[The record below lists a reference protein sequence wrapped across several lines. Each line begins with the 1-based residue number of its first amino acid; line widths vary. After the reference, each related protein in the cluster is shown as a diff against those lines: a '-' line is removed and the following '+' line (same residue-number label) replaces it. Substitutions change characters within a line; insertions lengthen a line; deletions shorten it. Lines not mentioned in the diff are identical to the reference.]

1 MNILQVIAS
10 GGLGGR
16 EIQPVKLAYKMRQF
30 GHKTFILVRRNSQ
43 TISFI
48 KKYNLPYIELKMDG
62 RLNLKSIPQLVKFL
76 KLHQIDIIHT
86 HISKSLLFLH
96 IARKLSKRDIK
107 LVFTHRMGMNVKKKD
122 IYHRYIYTRVDQI
135 VAISEYVKNRF
146 INAAPYLKDKI
157 RIVYNGVDLKK
168 YSHKIEDKKEFLQEF
183 NLNKNNVTI
192 GLIGQLN
199 YGKGHFWVL
208 ETAKVLK
215 EKYKIN
221 NFKIFFVGKGKLEKS
236 LKIFSRKLNLINN
249 IIFTG
254 FRWDVDYFYRNIDI
268 IVVPSKAEAGG
279 NVLIEAMGFGKPVIC
294 SDTGAFPEIVTHN
307 YNGLM
312 VEYENIE
319 DFTTA
324 LYKLI
329 KNKNLCNHLGKN
341 AKKTIQKKF
350 NFTNTVKYY
359 LEIYFELLHQEN
371 HKNVLY

>member
-1 MNILQVIAS
+1 MNILQVVAS

-16 EIQPVKLAYKMRQF
+16 EIQPVKLAYKMQEL
-30 GHKTFILVRRNSQ
+30 GHKTFMLVKKNSQ
-43 TISFI
+43 TIPLI
-48 KKYNLPYIELKMDG
+48 KRYNLPYIELKING
-62 RLNLKSIPQLVKFL
+62 RLNLKSIPPLVRFL
-76 KLHQIDIIHT
+76 KLHKINIIHT

-135 VAISEYVKNRF
+135 VAISEYVKKRF
-146 INAAPYLKDKI
+146 INAAPYLKNKI
-157 RIVYNGVDLKK
+157 KIVYNGVELKE
-168 YSHKIEDKKEFLQEF
+168 YSHKIEDKKRFLNEF
-183 NLNKNNVTI
+183 NLNKNCVTI

-199 YGKGHFWVL
+199 YGKGHFWI
-208 ETAKVLK
+208 LK
-215 EKYKIN
+215 SARQLKKKYKIN
-221 NFKIFFVGKGKLEKS
+221 NFKIFFVGKGELEES
-236 LKIFSRKLNLINN
+236 LKSFSSKLNLMNN

-312 VEYENIE
+312 VEYENIQGLT
-319 DFTTA
+319 DA

-329 KNKNLCNHLGKN
+329 TNKNLCKHLGKN

-350 NFTNTVKYY
+350 NFNDTVKNY
-359 LEIYFELLHQEN
+359 LKIYFELFNKKGER
-371 HKNVLY
+371 K

>member
-16 EIQPVKLAYKMRQF
+16 EIQPGKLAYKMRQF
-30 GHKTFILVRRNSQ
+30 GHKTFMLVRKNSQ
-43 TISFI
+43 TIPLI
-48 KKYNLPYIELKMDG
+48 KKYHLPYIELKMDG
-62 RLNLKSIPQLVKFL
+62 RLNLTSIPQLVKFL
-76 KLHQIDIIHT
+76 KLHKIDIIHT

-96 IARKLSKRDIK
+96 IARKLSKMDIK
-107 LVFTHRMGMNVKKKD
+107 LVFTHRMGMNVKKND
-122 IYHRYIYTRVDQI
+122 VFHRYIYNRVDQI
-135 VAISEYVKNRF
+135 VAISEYVKKRF

-168 YSHKIEDKKEFLQEF
+168 YFHKMEDKKKFLQEF
-183 NLNKNNVTI
+183 NLNKNDVTI

-208 ETAKVLK
+208 KTAKLLK

-221 NFKIFFVGKGKLEKS
+221 NFKIFFVGKGKLEES
-236 LKIFSRKLNLINN
+236 LNSFAGRLNLINN

-254 FRWDVDYFYRNIDI
+254 FRWDVDYFYKNIDI
-268 IVVPSKAEAGG
+268 IVVPSKAEALG
-279 NVLIEAMGFGKPVIC
+279 NVLLKAMGIGKPVIC

-319 DFTTA
+319 DLTTA

-329 KNKNLCNHLGKN
+329 KDKNLCKHIGKN

-350 NFTNTVKYY
+350 NFNNTVKHY
-359 LEIYFELLHQEN
+359 LEIYFELLNREK
-371 HKNVLY
+371 HKNVLH

>member
-1 MNILQVIAS
+1 MNILQVVAS

-30 GHKTFILVRRNSQ
+30 GHKTFMLVKKNSQ
-43 TISFI
+43 TIPLI
-48 KKYNLPYIELKMDG
+48 KKYHLPYIELKIDG

-76 KLHQIDIIHT
+76 KLYKIDIIHT

-107 LVFTHRMGMNVKKKD
+107 LVFTHRMGMNVKKND
-122 IYHRYIYTRVDQI
+122 IFHRYIYNRVDQI
-135 VAISEYVKNRF
+135 VAISEYVKSRF
-146 INAAPYLKDKI
+146 INAAPYLQDKI
-157 RIVYNGVDLKK
+157 KIVYNGVDLKK
-168 YSHKIEDKKEFLQEF
+168 YSHKIDDKKKFLKEF
-183 NLNKNNVTI
+183 NLNKNDITI

-208 ETAKVLK
+208 KSVKLLK

-221 NFKIFFVGKGKLEKS
+221 NFKIFFVGKGELEES
-236 LKIFSRKLNLINN
+236 LKSFSRKINHINN

-279 NVLIEAMGFGKPVIC
+279 NVLLEAMGFSKPVIC

-312 VEYENIE
+312 AEYENV
-319 DFTTA
+319 DDLTSA

-329 KNKNLCNHLGKN
+329 KNKNLCKHLGEN

-350 NFTNTVKYY
+350 NFNNTVKHY
-359 LEIYFELLHQEN
+359 LEIYFELFNREE
-371 HKNVLY
+371 V